1 MRAHL
6 KGIRLFLV
14 LLLGLTLLSAISGM
28 AGASEVRLT
37 SDTLIYDPASRL
49 VRAEGNVRLDR
60 QGLNLTSAFAEG
72 DPAGERFRAWGSV
85 KARWSEQKMEL
96 AAEEVSLV
104 ERAPRL
110 VSASGNVLLTR
121 PQERLSASSLDWVF
135 GPVPEY
141 VARGGV
147 RAEMPGRVLE
157 AEEAG
162 RKGDR
167 FWASKVLR
175 FEDRREKI
183 SMKAGRVE
191 ALTEG
196 EELRELTASGQVSA
210 VVEGADGTPVRLRG
224 DRLLYSKSKGTVALV
239 GSAEAVQSGRS
250 VRSESIL
257 YDLSS
262 RRIEAQGRPQ
272 LTFTP
277 GKEKKE
283 P

>member
-28 AGASEVRLT
+28 AGASEVSLT

-104 ERAPRL
+104 ERVPRR

-167 FWASKVLR
+167 FWASKVLH

-224 DRLLYSKSKGTVALV
+224 DRLLYSKNKGTVALV

>member
-104 ERAPRL
+104 ERVPRR

-162 RKGDR
+162 RKGGR
-167 FWASKVLR
+167 FWASKVLH

-224 DRLLYSKSKGTVALV
+224 DRLLYSKNKGTVALV